1 MRKERETNMTEREK
15 LIWDTSDM
23 TRRMTDLRDRLADA
37 DTVVEREW
45 TIRNIKRLEE
55 LIFTNQER
63 LDFLDGRIDY

>member
-15 LIWDTSDM
+15 LIQDTSIM
-23 TRRMTDLRDRLADA
+23 TRRVTDMRDRLADI

-45 TIRNIKRLEE
+45 TIRNIKLLEE
-55 LIFTNQER
+55 LIFANQER

>member
-15 LIWDTSDM
+15 LIQDTSIM
-23 TRRMTDLRDRLADA
+23 TRRVTDMRDRLADI

-45 TIRNIKRLEE
+45 TIRNIKLLEE

-63 LDFLDGRIDY
+63 LDFLDGKIDY